1 MSKRLQYFLI
11 ALIGFLILLIFIL
24 IRVAIYY
31 ATNTATKQSNT
42 TNTVVSSTVV
52 KQTNPAPQPAPQ
64 PAPTQTITTPANGYF
79 NYYVEGE
86 PKAYVITMS
95 YKTSNVNSLPIKGSA
110 ELNQRLDEMTEII
123 KSLNIKIK

>member
-24 IRVAIYY
+24 IGVAIYY

-64 PAPTQTITTPANGYF
+64 PAPTPTITTKVFENSYVKFSYPSDWNVVLANDYQINVEKGNYILYF
-79 NYYVEGE
+79 NTQAQQASG
-86 PKAYVITMS
+86 
-95 YKTSNVNSLPIKGSA
+95 
-110 ELNQRLDEMTEII
+110 
-123 KSLNIKIK
+123 